1 MRVII
6 AAIIATLSTSVSAFA
21 GEQPMIVTTPVP
33 TLSEWGLI
41 AMVCA
46 LGIIGVIVLR
56 RRLTNKVG

>member
-6 AAIIATLSTSVSAFA
+6 AAITGILVSTLSAFA
-21 GEQPMIVTTPVP
+21 GVPMIETTPVP